1 MMRFFLFHLVLIF
14 SQSGV
19 SYSQETENAYFDQAK
34 ELRNKNQLDSS
45 FHYFVKAK
53 NLFLKSQDS
62 IGLALTNNYLG
73 LISLSKNDKSNALN
87 YLYTAIKIN
96 KSINNKDGLV
106 GNYNNLANYY
116 IKEDLKLA
124 LSYYQEAQKLLPKE
138 RKDTRSAIIN
148 MNIGVIFSS
157 KDGEYFNYDSAIHYY
172 LNSLESFKAINDS
185 SSMSFLYH
193 NLGFLYESKDN
204 LEAAMNSY
212 ERSIELR
219 QELKDDQEGLAKSF
233 MAKGNILLKQ
243 KKYKESLEQY
253 EKSLQIATT
262 LGDEYRK
269 MNLYSNMVKAKMGI
283 GAVEEAS
290 VLFQEYNHLRD
301 SLSTSEKMQEVKDL
315 ETKYETEKK
324 EAEIKEQQL
333 AIAEKNF
340 QKNLF
345 LGLSIALVVLII
357 STIWFFLQ
365 KQDYLKKLKN
375 EEISNMKTEQELK
388 ELNAMMHGQE
398 EERNRIASDLH
409 DRLGARLSSIKL
421 LFQSEQNETASN
433 LKGKLLDNINEAIKE
448 TREISHNL
456 STDMLTRFGLETA
469 LKDMVRTINEAEK
482 IKAELAIYGLQARLP
497 LEVERNI
504 YHIALELIN
513 NTIKHAE
520 AESITLQISQ
530 AEEEINVFYE
540 DDGKGFDVQNVV
552 DSGMGMRSIYA
563 RVNTISG
570 AVYFNSK
577 PGKGINVVMTIPVK
591 EDHSEE
597 QKSDEQNSLK
607 SKMA

>member
-1 MMRFFLFHLVLIF
+1 MRFLFVFTVLNLLTFSIHF
-14 SQSGV
+14 SQ
-19 SYSQETENAYFDQAK
+19 EIENQYFIKAK
-34 ELRNKNQLDSS
+34 ELRYENKLDSS
-45 FHYFVKAK
+45 FQYFQKAIE
-53 NLFLKSQDS
+53 QYGQHDDS
-62 IGLALTNNYLG
+62 VGIALSYNYLG
-73 LISLSKNDKSNALN
+73 LISSSFNNRKDALN
-87 YLYTAIKIN
+87 YFYKAIKIN
-96 KSINNKDGLV
+96 NKVSNYEALV

-116 IKEDLKLA
+116 LKEDVKLA
-124 LSYYQEAQKLLPKE
+124 LKYYKEAQRLLPKNQSD
-138 RKDTRSAIIN
+138 RKSAIIN
-148 MNIGVIFSS
+148 MNIGLIFSS
-157 KDGEYFNYDSAIHYY
+157 TDPEFFNYDSAVHYY

-185 SSMSFLYH
+185 INLSNLYN
-193 NLGFLYESKDN
+193 NLGVLYETKDN
-204 LEAAMNSY
+204 MEAALDNYQNSISLSTALDDKHDIAKTKMN
-212 ERSIELR
+212 I
-219 QELKDDQEGLAKSF
+219 
-233 MAKGNILLKQ
+233 GNVLLKQ
-243 KKYKESLEQY
+243 KKYKESLEYY
-253 EKSLQIATT
+253 EKSLELAEY
-262 LGDEYRK
+262 LGDPNRK

-283 GAVEEAS
+283 GQVEEAS
-290 VLFQEYNHLRD
+290 VLFQEFNHLRD
-301 SLSTSEKMQEVKDL
+301 SLYDREKMQEVKNL
-315 ETKYETEKK
+315 ETKYETELK

-345 LGLSIALVVLII
+345 LGLSITLVVLII
-357 STIWFFLQ
+357 STIWFFIQ
-365 KQDYLKKLKN
+365 KQEYLKRLKN

-421 LFQSEQNETASN
+421 LFQSEQNETTSN
-433 LKGKLLDNINEAIKE
+433 LKNKLLNNINEAIKE

-482 IKAELAIYGLQARLP
+482 IRAEIAIYGLQKRLP

-504 YHIALELIN
+504 YHITLELIN

-520 AESITLQISQ
+520 AENITLQISQ
-530 AEEEINVFYE
+530 SDGEINVFYE

-577 PGKGINVVMTIPVK
+577 PGKGINVVMTIPVEESK
-591 EDHSEE
+591 LEEDSEA
-597 QKSDEQNSLK
+597 DDNAYK

>member
-1 MMRFFLFHLVLIF
+1 MRFFFIYILINLYF
-14 SQSGV
+14 LSVGL
-19 SYSQETENAYFDQAK
+19 SQETENYYYDKAK
-34 ELRNKNQLDSS
+34 ELRHENKLDSS
-45 FHYFVKAK
+45 FEYFQKAIE
-53 NLFLKSQDS
+53 LFDQQNDS
-62 IGLALTNNYLG
+62 IGIALAHNYLG
-73 LISLSKNDKSNALN
+73 LISNSINDRKNALN
-87 YLYTAIKIN
+87 YFYKAIKIN
-96 KSINNKDGLV
+96 KSIKNYEGLI

-116 IKEDLKLA
+116 LNEDIKLA
-124 LSYYQEAQKLLPKE
+124 LKYYQEAQKLLPKN
-138 RKDTRSAIIN
+138 KSDWKSAVIN
-148 MNIGVIFSS
+148 MNIGLIFSS
-157 KDGEYFNYDSAIHYY
+157 DDPDFFNYDSAIYYY

-185 SSMSFLYH
+185 VNLSNLYN
-193 NLGFLYESKDN
+193 NLGVLYETKENLKAALDN
-204 LEAAMNSY
+204 YEKSINIKIALDDKFEIARTRMN
-212 ERSIELR
+212 I
-219 QELKDDQEGLAKSF
+219 
-233 MAKGNILLKQ
+233 GNVLLKQ

-253 EKSLQIATT
+253 EKSLELAEY
-262 LGDEYRK
+262 LGDPNRK

-283 GAVEEAS
+283 GQVEEAS
-290 VLFQEYNHLRD
+290 ILFQEYNHLRD
-301 SLSTSEKMQEVKDL
+301 SLFDSEKMQEVKDL
-315 ETKYETEKK
+315 ETKYETELK

-333 AIAEKNF
+333 AIEQKNF

-345 LGLSIALVVLII
+345 LGFSIALVILII
-357 STIWFFLQ
+357 STIWFFIQ
-365 KQDYLKKLKN
+365 KQEYLKKLKN
-375 EEISNMKTEQELK
+375 EEIANMKTEQELK

-421 LFQSEQNETASN
+421 LFQSEQNATASI
-433 LKGKLLDNINEAIKE
+433 LKSKLLENINEAIKE

-482 IKAELAIYGLQARLP
+482 IKAEIAIYGLQKRLP

-513 NTIKHAE
+513 NTIKHAQ
-520 AESITLQISQ
+520 ASHITLQISQ
-530 AEEEINVFYE
+530 IEGEINVFYE
-540 DDGKGFDVQNVV
+540 DDGVGFDVQNVV

-577 PGKGINVVMTIPVK
+577 PGKGLNVVMTIPV
-591 EDHSEE
+591 EE
-597 QKSDEQNSLK
+597 SKTEQNPVEGQDSYK

>member
-1 MMRFFLFHLVLIF
+1 MRFFFTFILLNIVSLPILF
-14 SQSGV
+14 
-19 SYSQETENAYFDQAK
+19 SQETENFYFDKAK
-34 ELRNKNQLDSS
+34 ELRYDNKLDSS
-45 FHYFVKAK
+45 YHYFQKAID
-53 NLFLKSQDS
+53 LFGQQEDS
-62 IGLALTNNYLG
+62 VGIALCYNYLG
-73 LISLSKNDKSNALN
+73 LISNSYNDRKDALTFF
-87 YLYTAIKIN
+87 YKAIKIN
-96 KSINNKDGLV
+96 KSLKNYDGLV
-106 GNYNNLANYY
+106 VNYNNLANYY
-116 IKEDLKLA
+116 VSEDTKLA
-124 LSYYQEAQKLLPKE
+124 LKYYQEAQKLLPV
-138 RKDTRSAIIN
+138 RKRDKKSAVIN
-148 MNIGVIFSS
+148 MNIGTIFSLN
-157 KDGEYFNYDSAIHYY
+157 DPEFFNYDSAIYY
-172 LNSLESFKAINDS
+172 FLNSLESFKAINDS
-185 SSMSFLYH
+185 AKLSSLYN
-193 NLGFLYESKDN
+193 NLGILYETKENLKAALDN
-204 LEAAMNSY
+204 Y
-212 ERSIELR
+212 EKSINIKVA
-219 QELKDDQEGLAKSF
+219 LKDTSEIAKTG
-233 MAKGNILLKQ
+233 MNIGNIFLKQ

-253 EKSLQIATT
+253 EKSLELAEY
-262 LGDEYRK
+262 LGDPYRK
-269 MNLYSNMVKAKMGI
+269 MNLYSNMVKAKMAI

-290 VLFQEYNHLRD
+290 VLFQEFNHLRD
-301 SLSTSEKMQEVKDL
+301 SLYDREKMQEVKNL
-315 ETKYETEKK
+315 ETKYETELK
-324 EAEIKEQQL
+324 EAEIREQQL

-345 LGLSIALVVLII
+345 LGLSIALVLLII

-421 LFQSEQNETASN
+421 LFQSEQNETASK

-577 PGKGINVVMTIPVK
+577 PGKGINVVMTIPVN
-591 EDHSEE
+591 ENHEEE
-597 QKSDEQNSLK
+597 QKLEEQSSLK
-607 SKMA
+607 SRMA

>member
-1 MMRFFLFHLVLIF
+1 MRFFLFHLVLIF

>member
-1 MMRFFLFHLVLIF
+1 MRLFFFIIILIP
-14 SQSGV
+14 V
-19 SYSQETENAYFDQAK
+19 AVYSQQSNFNEYLQLAKDYRITNNFDSAIYYNKKSIKGFK
-34 ELRNKNQLDSS
+34 ELNDSS
-45 FHYFVKAK
+45 
-53 NLFLKSQDS
+53 S
-62 IGLALTNNYLG
+62 LADAYNNLG
-73 LISLSKNDKSNALN
+73 LIYLRINDKKKSLK
-87 YLYTAIKIN
+87 YLYQAIEINQKIN
-96 KSINNKDGLV
+96 NPDKLI

-116 IKEDLKLA
+116 SSENIELA
-124 LSYYQEAQKLLPKE
+124 LNYYQKARKLLSVGE
-138 RKDTRSAIIN
+138 KDKKAAIIN
-148 MNIGVIFSS
+148 MNIGNIFSS
-157 KDGEYFNYDSAIHYY
+157 YDSTFFNYDSATHYY
-172 LNSLESFKAINDS
+172 LSSLESFKSINDS
-185 SSMSFLYH
+185 SNISLLYH
-193 NLGFLYESKDN
+193 NLGVLYERKNNYD
-204 LEAAMNSY
+204 AAINSY
-212 ERSIELR
+212 QKSIEINEILR
-219 QELKDDQEGLAKSF
+219 DEFGLARTY
-233 MAKGNILLKQ
+233 MGIGNILLKE

-253 EKSLQIATT
+253 EKSLRLSKI
-262 LGDEYRK
+262 LKDEYRK

-290 VLFQEYNHLRD
+290 ILFQEYNHLRD
-301 SLSTSEKMQEVKDL
+301 SLSNNERMQEVKNL

-333 AIAEKNF
+333 AIEQKNF

-345 LGLSIALVVLII
+345 LGLSLLLVVLII

-365 KQDYLKKLKN
+365 KQEYLKKLKN

-421 LFQSEQNETASN
+421 LFQSEQNETTSN
-433 LKGKLLDNINEAIKE
+433 LKSKLLENINEAIKE

-456 STDMLTRFGLETA
+456 STDMLTRFGIETA
-469 LKDMVRTINEAEK
+469 LKDMVRTINDAEK
-482 IKAELAIYGLQARLP
+482 IKAEIAIYGLQKRLP

-513 NTIKHAE
+513 NTIKHAK
-520 AESITLQISQ
+520 AENITLQISQ
-530 AEEEINVFYE
+530 IDEEINVFYE
-540 DDGKGFDVQNVV
+540 DDGKGFDVQNVA

-563 RVNTISG
+563 RVNTING

-577 PGKGINVVMTIPVK
+577 PGKGINVVMTIPVEERK
-591 EDHSEE
+591 SEDSELG
-597 QKSDEQNSLK
+597 SAAK

>member
-1 MMRFFLFHLVLIF
+1 MRFFVIYIFLNLFSLSILF
-14 SQSGV
+14 
-19 SYSQETENAYFDQAK
+19 SQETDNPYFNKAK
-34 ELRNKNQLDSS
+34 EFKYENKLDSS
-45 FHYFVKAK
+45 YQYFQKAIELYGQQ
-53 NLFLKSQDS
+53 NDS
-62 IGLALTNNYLG
+62 IGIALSYNYLG
-73 LISLSKNDKSNALN
+73 LISNSYNNRKDALN
-87 YLYTAIKIN
+87 YFYKAIKIN
-96 KSINNKDGLV
+96 KNIKNYDGLI

-116 IKEDLKLA
+116 LKEDINLA
-124 LSYYQEAQKLLPKE
+124 LKYYQEAQKLLPNNI
-138 RKDTRSAIIN
+138 KDKKSAIIN
-148 MNIGVIFSS
+148 MNIGIIFSS
-157 KDGEYFNYDSAIHYY
+157 REEEFFNYDSAIYYY

-185 SSMSFLYH
+185 VNIAALHH
-193 NLGFLYESKDN
+193 NLGFLYEEKENYDASK
-204 LEAAMNSY
+204 NSFAKA
-212 ERSIELR
+212 IEIR
-219 QELKDDQEGLAKSF
+219 KKLKDKYGIASSY
-233 MAKGNILLKQ
+233 MGMGNVLLKQ
-243 KKYKESLEQY
+243 KKHKESLEY
-253 EKSLQIATT
+253 YDKSLELAEY
-262 LGDEYRK
+262 LGDPNRK

-283 GAVEEAS
+283 GQVEEAS
-290 VLFQEYNHLRD
+290 ILFQEYNHLRD
-301 SLSTSEKMQEVKDL
+301 SLFDSEKMQEVKDL
-315 ETKYETEKK
+315 ETKYETELK

-333 AIAEKNF
+333 AIQQKNF

-345 LGLSIALVVLII
+345 LGFSIALVILII
-357 STIWFFLQ
+357 STVWFFIQ
-365 KQDYLKKLKN
+365 KQEYLKKLKN

-421 LFQSEQNETASN
+421 LFQSEQNETTSN
-433 LKGKLLDNINEAIKE
+433 LKSKLLDNINEAIKE

-482 IKAELAIYGLQARLP
+482 IKAEIAIYGLQKRLP

-513 NTIKHAE
+513 NTIKHAQ
-520 AESITLQISQ
+520 AEHITLQISQ
-530 AEEEINVFYE
+530 LDGEINVFYE
-540 DDGKGFDVQNVV
+540 DDGVGFDVQNVV

-577 PGKGINVVMTIPVK
+577 PGKGINVVMTIPVEERKIEGDPEENK
-591 EDHSEE
+591 ESY
-597 QKSDEQNSLK
+597 K

>member
-1 MMRFFLFHLVLIF
+1 MRLFFIYILSNLLCLFVTL
-14 SQSGV
+14 
-19 SYSQETENAYFDQAK
+19 SQETENHYYDKAK
-34 ELRNKNQLDSS
+34 ELRYENKLDSS
-45 FHYFVKAK
+45 YQYFQKAIEV
-53 NLFLKSQDS
+53 FDQQEDS
-62 IGLALTNNYLG
+62 VGIALSYNYLG
-73 LISLSKNDKSNALN
+73 LISNSLNNRKDALN
-87 YLYTAIKIN
+87 FFYKAIKIN
-96 KSINNKDGLV
+96 KSIKNYDGLI

-116 IKEDLKLA
+116 VKEDTKLA
-124 LSYYQEAQKLLPKE
+124 LKYYQEAQKLLPNNKD
-138 RKDTRSAIIN
+138 RKSAIIN
-148 MNIGVIFSS
+148 LNIGTIFSS
-157 KDGEYFNYDSAIHYY
+157 NDPEYFNYDSAIFYY

-185 SSMSFLYH
+185 VNLSYLYN
-193 NLGFLYESKDN
+193 NLGVLYETKENLKAALDN
-204 LEAAMNSY
+204 YQKSLNIKIALNDKFEIARTRMN
-212 ERSIELR
+212 IGNVF
-219 QELKDDQEGLAKSF
+219 LKE
-233 MAKGNILLKQ
+233 

-253 EKSLQIATT
+253 EKSLELAEY
-262 LGDEYRK
+262 LGDPNRK

-283 GAVEEAS
+283 GQVEEAS
-290 VLFQEYNHLRD
+290 ILFQEYNHLRD
-301 SLSTSEKMQEVKDL
+301 SLFDSEKMQEVKDL
-315 ETKYETEKK
+315 ETKYETELK

-333 AIAEKNF
+333 AIQQKNF

-345 LGLSIALVVLII
+345 LGLSIALVILII
-357 STIWFFLQ
+357 STIWFFIQ
-365 KQDYLKKLKN
+365 KQEYLKKLKN
-375 EEISNMKTEQELK
+375 EEIANMKTEQELK

-421 LFQSEQNETASN
+421 LFQSEQNETASI
-433 LKGKLLDNINEAIKE
+433 LKSKLLDNINEAIKE

-482 IKAELAIYGLQARLP
+482 IKAEIAIYGLQKRLP

-513 NTIKHAE
+513 NTIKHAQ
-520 AESITLQISQ
+520 ASHITLQISQ
-530 AEEEINVFYE
+530 IEGEINVFYE
-540 DDGKGFDVQNVV
+540 DDGVGFDVQNVV

-577 PGKGINVVMTIPVK
+577 PGKGINVVMTIPV
-591 EDHSEE
+591 EE
-597 QKSDEQNSLK
+597 NKTEQDPEEEKDSYK

>member
-1 MMRFFLFHLVLIF
+1 MRLFFIYILSNLLCLSVTL
-14 SQSGV
+14 
-19 SYSQETENAYFDQAK
+19 SQETENHYYDKAK
-34 ELRNKNQLDSS
+34 ELRYENKLDSS
-45 FHYFVKAK
+45 YQYFQKAIEV
-53 NLFLKSQDS
+53 FDQQEDS
-62 IGLALTNNYLG
+62 VGIALSYNYLG
-73 LISLSKNDKSNALN
+73 LISNSLNNRKDALN
-87 YLYTAIKIN
+87 FFYKAIKIN
-96 KSINNKDGLV
+96 KSIKNYDGLI

-116 IKEDLKLA
+116 VKEDTKLA
-124 LSYYQEAQKLLPKE
+124 LKYYQEAQKLLPNNKD
-138 RKDTRSAIIN
+138 RKSAIIN
-148 MNIGVIFSS
+148 LNIGTIFSS
-157 KDGEYFNYDSAIHYY
+157 NDPEYFNYDSAIFYY

-185 SSMSFLYH
+185 VNLSYLYN
-193 NLGFLYESKDN
+193 NLGVLYETKENLKAALDN
-204 LEAAMNSY
+204 YQKSLNIKIALNDKFEIARTRMN
-212 ERSIELR
+212 IGNVF
-219 QELKDDQEGLAKSF
+219 LKE
-233 MAKGNILLKQ
+233 

-253 EKSLQIATT
+253 EKSLELAEY
-262 LGDEYRK
+262 LGDPNRK

-283 GAVEEAS
+283 GQVEEAS
-290 VLFQEYNHLRD
+290 ILFQEYNHLRD
-301 SLSTSEKMQEVKDL
+301 SLFDSEKMQEVKDL
-315 ETKYETEKK
+315 ETKYETELK

-333 AIAEKNF
+333 AIQQKNF

-345 LGLSIALVVLII
+345 LGLSIALVILII
-357 STIWFFLQ
+357 STIWFFIQ
-365 KQDYLKKLKN
+365 KQEYLKKLKN
-375 EEISNMKTEQELK
+375 EEIANMKTEQELK

-421 LFQSEQNETASN
+421 LFQSEQNETASI
-433 LKGKLLDNINEAIKE
+433 LKSKLLDNINEAIKE

-482 IKAELAIYGLQARLP
+482 IKAEIAIYGLQKRLP

-513 NTIKHAE
+513 NTIKHAQ
-520 AESITLQISQ
+520 ASHITLQISQ
-530 AEEEINVFYE
+530 IEGEINVFYE
-540 DDGKGFDVQNVV
+540 DDGVGFDVQNVV

-577 PGKGINVVMTIPVK
+577 PGKGINVVMTIPV
-591 EDHSEE
+591 EE
-597 QKSDEQNSLK
+597 NKTEQDPEEEKDSYK

>member
-1 MMRFFLFHLVLIF
+1 MMRYFFIFLIF
-14 SQSGV
+14 LLPLLALSQSENK
-19 SYSQETENAYFDQAK
+19 SYLEIAK
-34 ELRNKNQLDSS
+34 NFRTNNQFDSS
-45 FHYFVKAK
+45 IIYSEKALEYYK
-53 NLFLKSQDS
+53 ETQDS
-62 IGLALTNNYLG
+62 INIANTYNNLG
-73 LISLSKNDKSNALN
+73 LTYIKINNRKSALN
-87 YLYTAIKIN
+87 NFYKAIKIN
-96 KSINNKDGLV
+96 KSIKNYTDLI
-106 GNYNNLANYY
+106 GNYNNLGNYY
-116 IKEDLKLA
+116 ISEDLNLA
-124 LSYYQEAQKLLPKE
+124 LQYYQEAEILLPKDK
-138 RKDTRSAIIN
+138 KDKKSAIIN
-148 MNIGVIFSS
+148 MNIGTIFSS
-157 KDGEYFNYDSAIHYY
+157 NDKEYFNYDSAVYYY
-172 LNSLESFKAINDS
+172 LNSLESFKIIKDSINLAL
-185 SSMSFLYH
+185 LYH
-193 NLGFLYESKDN
+193 NLGVLYERKENYQAGLDSYNKS
-204 LEAAMNSY
+204 LEINNALDDKYRLNQTYMNV
-212 ERSIELR
+212 
-219 QELKDDQEGLAKSF
+219 
-233 MAKGNILLKQ
+233 GNIYLKQ
-243 KKYKESLEQY
+243 KKFKESLNYY
-253 EKSLQIATT
+253 EKSLELAEY
-262 LGDEYRK
+262 LGDPNRK

-283 GAVEEAS
+283 GQVEEAS
-290 VLFQEYNHLRD
+290 LLFQEYNHLRD
-301 SLSTSEKMQEVKDL
+301 SLFDSEKMQEVKDL

-333 AIAEKNF
+333 AIAQKNF

-357 STIWFFLQ
+357 STIWFFIQ
-365 KQDYLKKLKN
+365 KQEYLKKLKN

-421 LFQSEQNETASN
+421 LFQSEQNETAHI
-433 LKGKLLDNINEAIKE
+433 LKSKLLDNINEAIKE

-482 IKAELAIYGLQARLP
+482 IKADLAIYGLQKRLP

-520 AESITLQISQ
+520 AQNITLQISQ
-530 AEEEINVFYE
+530 SEGEINVFYE

-591 EDHSEE
+591 ENMEE
-597 QKSDEQNSLK
+597 EKENQDDTTLK

>member
-1 MMRFFLFHLVLIF
+1 MRLFFFIIILIP
-14 SQSGV
+14 V
-19 SYSQETENAYFDQAK
+19 AVYSQQSNFNEYLQLAKDYRITNNFDSAIYYNKKSIKGFK
-34 ELRNKNQLDSS
+34 ELNDSS
-45 FHYFVKAK
+45 
-53 NLFLKSQDS
+53 S
-62 IGLALTNNYLG
+62 LADAYNNLG
-73 LISLSKNDKSNALN
+73 LIYLRINDKKKSLK
-87 YLYTAIKIN
+87 YLYQAIEINQKIN
-96 KSINNKDGLV
+96 NPDKLI

-116 IKEDLKLA
+116 SSENIELA
-124 LSYYQEAQKLLPKE
+124 LNYYQKARKLLSVGE
-138 RKDTRSAIIN
+138 KDKKAAIIN
-148 MNIGVIFSS
+148 MNIGNIFSS
-157 KDGEYFNYDSAIHYY
+157 YDSTFFNYDSATHYY
-172 LNSLESFKAINDS
+172 LSSLESFKSINDS
-185 SSMSFLYH
+185 SNISLLYH
-193 NLGFLYESKDN
+193 NLGVLYERKNNYD
-204 LEAAMNSY
+204 AAINSY
-212 ERSIELR
+212 QKSIEINEILR
-219 QELKDDQEGLAKSF
+219 DEFGLARTY
-233 MAKGNILLKQ
+233 MGIGNILLKE

-253 EKSLQIATT
+253 EKSLRLSKI
-262 LGDEYRK
+262 LKDEYRK

-290 VLFQEYNHLRD
+290 ILFQEYNHLRD
-301 SLSTSEKMQEVKDL
+301 SLSNNERMQEVKNL

-333 AIAEKNF
+333 AIEQKNF

-345 LGLSIALVVLII
+345 LGLSLLLVVLII

-365 KQDYLKKLKN
+365 KQEYLKKLKN

-421 LFQSEQNETASN
+421 LFQSEQNETTSN
-433 LKGKLLDNINEAIKE
+433 LKSKLLENINEAIKE

-456 STDMLTRFGLETA
+456 STDMLTRFGIETA
-469 LKDMVRTINEAEK
+469 LKDMVRTINDAEK
-482 IKAELAIYGLQARLP
+482 IKAEIAIYGLQKRLP

-513 NTIKHAE
+513 NTIKHAK
-520 AESITLQISQ
+520 AENITLQISQ
-530 AEEEINVFYE
+530 IDEEINVFYE
-540 DDGKGFDVQNVV
+540 DDGKGFDVQNVA

-563 RVNTISG
+563 RVNTING

-577 PGKGINVVMTIPVK
+577 PGKGINVVMTIPVEERK
-591 EDHSEE
+591 SEDSELD
-597 QKSDEQNSLK
+597 SAAK